1 MFILYGHT
9 KCLSAVYHCT
19 VNLGKYALRLIF
31 IHRAFSPKVFGNG
44 AGGGGR
50 GWGLYTDGLLACYS
64 DLFKHVSFNISKATR
79 FLHSFHLYMVIQNSN
94 IFVNIR
100 SFKTKYMTKISFLE
114 CVY

>member
-1 MFILYGHT
+1 METFIYRLCPLNSKFYVT
-9 KCLSAVYHCT
+9 RELSRSSSSSYCC
-19 VNLGKYALRLIF
+19 Y
-31 IHRAFSPKVFGNG
+31 
-44 AGGGGR
+44 
-50 GWGLYTDGLLACYS
+50 YTEIVLVELLACYS
-64 DLFKHVSFNISKATR
+64 DFFKHVSFNISKATR